1 MIIYF
6 YGPNVGPSSLGPQQ
20 KTLLIT
26 NMAVAYRCARGR
38 DYDRG
43 TTSYHCND
51 YEGKSKAHDVQSN
64 PKS

>member
-20 KTLLIT
+20 KTQLIT
-26 NMAVAYRCARGR
+26 NMAVAYRCAPGR

-51 YEGKSKAHDVQSN
+51 YEGI
-64 PKS
+64 